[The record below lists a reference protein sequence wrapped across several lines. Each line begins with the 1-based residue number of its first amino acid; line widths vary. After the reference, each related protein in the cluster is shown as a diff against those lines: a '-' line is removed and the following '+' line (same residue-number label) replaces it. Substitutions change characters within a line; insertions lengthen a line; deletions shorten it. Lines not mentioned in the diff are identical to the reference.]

1 MGAFRNRK
9 QLFCSDPLSSQVAS
23 LWTVSATFST
33 LVCAAHGITLGLI
46 QKLVLLTGCYTK
58 QHYILVYTSG
68 IAGLH
73 SELLTGCKVSVVVAD
88 FEREKCFHL
97 PEVSLCKSK

>member
-23 LWTVSATFST
+23 LWTVSATFIT
-33 LVCAAHGITLGLI
+33 LVCAAPGITLGFV
-46 QKLVLLTGCYTK
+46 QKLVLLTGFYTK
-58 QHYILVYTSG
+58 EYYILVYTSL
-68 IAGLH
+68 ITGLYGK
-73 SELLTGCKVSVVVAD
+73 LLTGCKASVVVAG